1 MEYYS
6 AIKRNKL
13 LIHAVMEITLTLAGQ
28 KQPGITGSKYTVLQE
43 GLGQPK
49 LIDGFLGQGRRLTAK
64 DTEGTF
70 LHL

>member
-1 MEYYS
+1 
-6 AIKRNKL
+6 
-13 LIHAVMEITLTLAGQ
+13 MEITLTLAGQ

-49 LIDGFLGQGRRLTAK
+49 LIDGFLGQGRKLTAK